1 MTTKRNSYYNI
12 DNDNKKN
19 SNIDKNNNN
28 INKNKNHTI
37 KSITAIAT
45 ITATV
50 TKMFIKHTWQETEEK
65 NLDDHPITWKK
76 SFYRR

>member
-1 MTTKRNSYYNI
+1 MVTTTITTKRTVNITMTTKRNSYYNI

-37 KSITAIAT
+37 KSITPIAT

-50 TKMFIKHTWQETEEK
+50 TKMFIKLT
-65 NLDDHPITWKK
+65 
-76 SFYRR
+76 